1 MNRATTIPA
10 SVLLAAA
17 TVAAQAQTAPVLA
30 GLSVHPAEVRLD
42 HGNDLQRIVVLGTT
56 TRGATVDLTAGAV
69 ITLESPQLVEVVDRE
84 DARMLR
90 GRADGSTVLVVQ
102 AGGASARVPVVVSGA
117 AVRPPV
123 SFANDVIPILTH
135 AGCNSGG
142 CHGAASG
149 KNGFALSLFG
159 YDPGKDHVAVARE
172 LRGRRIDPARPDL
185 SLLLQKG
192 AGLVPHTGG
201 RKLAADGEGYAAL
214 RTWIA
219 AEAPSDLTTAPTLR
233 GIRVLPPEAV
243 LVGSGTRVSLQVL
256 ASYSDGS
263 DRDVTELAI
272 WSSGNDGSVAVDGL
286 GRATSGAEGS
296 AAVLARFGSFAA
308 ASQVLVLG
316 ADREFRWPDVG
327 EDNLVD
333 REVHRQ
339 LRRARIAPADLCT
352 DDVFLRRVTL
362 DLLGTL
368 PTVEQTRAFLADE
381 DPAKRPRLVDA
392 LLDRPEFALK
402 QAMAWAEVLQVDPE
416 RMEPKGAANLSR
428 WLQEQFLAHRPMDE
442 VVRELLLAQGSTFDT
457 PQASFWLSADQPH
470 LHAEVVA
477 QVFMGVRMQC
487 AQCHNHPFEN
497 WTMDDYYG
505 FAAFFGQLGRKRG
518 EDPVE
523 WLVWD
528 RRNGD
533 VRNKRDNAVSAPRFP
548 AAGPATVPADTDRRQ
563 VFADWLLAQQ
573 NPWFAT
579 NLANR
584 VWAQLMGRGIV
595 DPVDDVRIS
604 NPASHPDLLRG
615 LAATLVEHEFDLRVL
630 FRLVCNS
637 RTYQLAMHDGSPPA
651 ALFAGNQVRRLPAET
666 MLDAIGAVTGVPT
679 KYPGVPAGATAA
691 AIASG
696 KTDVRFLSLF
706 GRPDR
711 ASACSCERRPEPTLS
726 QTLHLINGA
735 TITAKVADANGRL
748 RKALAAKAEPAAML
762 EELFLAAY
770 CRRPTQAEQERVLA
784 LLAPPAKPLD
794 VWQDVYWAVLNSKEF
809 LFQH

>member
-1 MNRATTIPA
+1 MRTRLLLVSA
-10 SVLLAAA
+10 LLAA
-17 TVAAQAQTAPVLA
+17 TAPCQDPPGA
-30 GLSVHPAEVRLD
+30 GLAEVAVFPSPIRLD
-42 HGNDLQRIVVLGTT
+42 HGSDVQRIVVVGTT
-56 TRGATVDLTAGAV
+56 GNGASVDLTAEAQFAF
-69 ITLESPQLVEVVDRE
+69 EDPQHAELVTQDDR
-84 DARMLR
+84 RQLR
-90 GRADGSTVLVVQ
+90 GRADGATTLVVQ
-102 AGGASARVPVVVSGA
+102 VRGATVRVPVAVAKA
-117 AVRPPV
+117 AVQPPV
-123 SFANDVIPILTH
+123 SFLHDVIPILTH
-135 AGCNSGG
+135 GGCNSGG

-149 KNGFALSLFG
+149 KNGFALTLFG
-159 YDPGKDHVAVARE
+159 YDPARDHVALTRE

-201 RKLAADGEGYAAL
+201 RKLDADGPEYAAL
-214 RTWIA
+214 RAWIA
-219 AEAPSDLTTAPTLR
+219 AEAPSDLATAPALT

-243 LVGSGTRVSLQVL
+243 LVGSGSRLALQVQ
-256 ASYSDGS
+256 ATYSDGS
-263 DRDVTELAI
+263 DRDVTALAI
-272 WSSGNDGSVAVDGL
+272 WSSGNDGSVAVDGQ

-316 ADREFRWPDVG
+316 SDRTFQWPDLA

-333 REVHRQ
+333 REIHRQ
-339 LRRARIAPADLCT
+339 LKRARIAPAALCS
-352 DDVFLRRVTL
+352 DEVFLRRVTL
-362 DLLGTL
+362 DLTGTL
-368 PTVEQTRAFLADE
+368 PTVAEARAFLADT
-381 DPAKRPRLVDA
+381 DPAKRARLVDT
-392 LLDRPEFALK
+392 LLERPEFALK
-402 QAMAWAEVLQVDPE
+402 LAMTWAEVLQVDPE
-416 RMEPKGAANLSR
+416 RMEAKGAANLAR
-428 WLQEQFLAHRPMDE
+428 WLQEQFLARRPMDQ

-528 RRNGD
+528 RRSGD
-533 VRNKRDNAVSAPRFP
+533 VRNKRDNAVSPARFP
-548 AAGPATVPADTDRRQ
+548 AGGLAKLPPDTDRRQ
-563 VFADWLLAQQ
+563 VFADWLLAPE
-573 NPWFAT
+573 NPWFAA

-584 VWAQLMGRGIV
+584 VWAQLMGRGLV

-604 NPASHPDLLRG
+604 NPPSHPELLAG
-615 LAATLVEHEFDLRVL
+615 LAGNLVEQRFDLRAL
-630 FRLVCNS
+630 YRLVCNS
-637 RTYQLAMHDGSPPA
+637 RTYQLAAHEGHPAA

-679 KYPGVPAGATAA
+679 KYPGVPLGATAS
-691 AIASG
+691 AIAAG

-711 ASACSCERRPEPTLS
+711 ASACSCERRPEPTLG

-735 TITAKVADANGRL
+735 TIAAKVADANGRL
-748 RKALAAKAEPAAML
+748 RKALAAKAEPAAIL
-762 EELFLAAY
+762 EELYLAAY
-770 CRRPTQAEQERVLA
+770 CRLPTADEQERVLA
-784 LLAPPAKPLD
+784 LLAPPAKPAD